1 MLKKLSSLAVVG
13 LASLVLV
20 ACGSRQ
26 NTQSNWEKVKEAGT
40 LKVATPGTL
49 YPTSYY
55 NDDKKLVGY
64 EIDMMNEIGKR
75 LNLKIKYQEIGVAEA
90 FTAVDSGKVDVSVN
104 NFDTTKERLKKY
116 HFSLPYK
123 YSVGGMIV
131 RADGSSQIT
140 AKDLSDWNGKKA
152 GGGAGTQYMKIAEKQ
167 GAEPVIYDNVTN
179 DVYLRDVS
187 TGRTDFIPN
196 DYYTQVVA
204 VKYITKQY
212 PDIKVKMGDVKYNPT
227 EQGIVMR
234 KSDDS
239 LKKKLDSVIKEMKKD
254 GTLKK
259 ISEKYYA
266 GQDLT
271 KAAADTKNLP
281 VIDVSRV
288 K

>member
-1 MLKKLSSLAVVG
+1 MLKKMRTLAIFG
-13 LASLVLV
+13 LAGLVLA
-20 ACGSRQ
+20 ACGNSQ
-26 NTQSNWEKVKEAGT
+26 NSKTNWEKIKEAGT

-55 NDDKKLVGY
+55 DDNKKLVGY

-75 LNLKIKYQEIGVAEA
+75 LDLKIDYQEIGVAEA

-116 HFSLPYK
+116 NFSIPYK

-131 RADGSSQIT
+131 RADGSSDIS
-140 AKDLSDWNGKKA
+140 AKDLSDWKGKKA

-227 EQGIVMR
+227 EQGIVMS
-234 KSDDS
+234 KSDKS
-239 LKKKLDSVIKEMKKD
+239 LKKQLDKVIKEMKAD

-259 ISEKYYA
+259 ISEKYYG

-271 KAAADTKNLP
+271 KPESGTEDLP
-281 VIDVSRV
+281 VIDVSDI